1 MTQNTSDILIPVIER
16 LNRIEKIL
24 KQSETPNLMTIKDV
38 VSYSRLSEP
47 TIRRAVMR
55 STLKPFKDDGKKL
68 FRKVDV
74 DNWLQG

>member
-1 MTQNTSDILIPVIER
+1 MTHISELLLPIFER
-16 LNRIEKIL
+16 LDRIESLITK
-24 KQSETPNLMTIKDV
+24 SDNPNLMTIKDIV
-38 VSYSRLSEP
+38 NYARLSEP

-55 STLKPFKDDGKKL
+55 STPKPFKDDGKKL

>member
-1 MTQNTSDILIPVIER
+1 MTHISEVLFPIIER
-16 LNRIEKIL
+16 LNRIESLITK
-24 KQSETPNLMTIKDV
+24 SDNPNLMTIKDV

-74 DNWLQG
+74 DNWLRT

>member
-1 MTQNTSDILIPVIER
+1 MTHIPEVLFPIIER
-16 LNRIEKIL
+16 LNRIESLITK
-24 KQSETPNLMTIKDV
+24 SDNPNLMTIKDV

-68 FRKVDV
+68 FRRVDV
-74 DNWLQG
+74 DNWLKG

>member
-1 MTQNTSDILIPVIER
+1 MTHISEVLFPIIER
-16 LNRIEKIL
+16 LNRIESLITKSDN
-24 KQSETPNLMTIKDV
+24 QNLMTIKDV

>member
-1 MTQNTSDILIPVIER
+1 MTHISELLLPIFER
-16 LNRIEKIL
+16 LDRIESLITK
-24 KQSETPNLMTIKDV
+24 SDNPNLMTIKDIV
-38 VSYSRLSEP
+38 NYARLSEP

>member
-1 MTQNTSDILIPVIER
+1 MTHISELLLPIFER
-16 LNRIEKIL
+16 LDRIESLITK
-24 KQSETPNLMTIKDV
+24 SDNPNLMTIKDIV
-38 VSYSRLSEP
+38 NYARLSEP

-74 DNWLQG
+74 DNWLRT

>member
-1 MTQNTSDILIPVIER
+1 MTHISELLLPIFER
-16 LNRIEKIL
+16 LDRIESMI
-24 KQSETPNLMTIKDV
+24 KQTDKSNLMTIKDIV
-38 VSYSRLSEP
+38 NYARLSEP

>member
-1 MTQNTSDILIPVIER
+1 MTHISEVLFPIIER
-16 LNRIEKIL
+16 LNRIESLITKSDN
-24 KQSETPNLMTIKDV
+24 QNLMTIKDV

-74 DNWLQG
+74 DNWLRT

>member
-1 MTQNTSDILIPVIER
+1 MTHISEVLFPIIER
-16 LNRIEKIL
+16 LNRIESLITK
-24 KQSETPNLMTIKDV
+24 SDNPNLMTIKDV

-74 DNWLQG
+74 DNWIQG

>member
-1 MTQNTSDILIPVIER
+1 MTHISEVLFPIIER
-16 LNRIEKIL
+16 LNRIESLITK
-24 KQSETPNLMTIKDV
+24 SDNPNLMTIKDV

>member
-1 MTQNTSDILIPVIER
+1 MTHISEVLFPIIER
-16 LNRIEKIL
+16 LNRIESLITK
-24 KQSETPNLMTIKDV
+24 SDNPNLMTIKDV
-38 VSYSRLSEP
+38 VSYSRLSDP

>member
-1 MTQNTSDILIPVIER
+1 MTHISEVLFPIIER
-16 LNRIEKIL
+16 LNRIESLITK
-24 KQSETPNLMTIKDV
+24 SDNPNLMTIKDV
-38 VSYSRLSEP
+38 VSYSRLSDP

-74 DNWLQG
+74 DNWLKG

>member
-1 MTQNTSDILIPVIER
+1 MTHISELLLPIFER
-16 LNRIEKIL
+16 LGRIESLITK
-24 KQSETPNLMTIKDV
+24 SDNPNLMTIKDIV
-38 VSYSRLSEP
+38 NYARLSEP

-55 STLKPFKDDGKKL
+55 STLTPFKDDGKKL

>member
-1 MTQNTSDILIPVIER
+1 MTHISEVLFPIIER
-16 LNRIEKIL
+16 LNRIESLITK
-24 KQSETPNLMTIKDV
+24 SDNPNLMTIKDV

-68 FRKVDV
+68 FCRVDV

>member
-1 MTQNTSDILIPVIER
+1 
-16 LNRIEKIL
+16 
-24 KQSETPNLMTIKDV
+24 MTIKDIV
-38 VSYSRLSEP
+38 NYARLSEP

>member
-1 MTQNTSDILIPVIER
+1 MTHISEVLFPIIER
-16 LNRIEKIL
+16 LNRIESLITK
-24 KQSETPNLMTIKDV
+24 SDNPNLMTIKDV

-55 STLKPFKDDGKKL
+55 STLKLFKDDGKKL